1 MIVDETKIQV
11 QVTFPVL
18 EPRWVPIEKM
28 VANDYNPNAMPP
40 DAFKLLIL
48 SIKEDG
54 LTRPVVT
61 YHDREADLY
70 VIVDGFHR
78 FKVLRDHFKVS
89 HVPVVVID
97 RPLRDLMAS
106 TFRHNRATGVHN
118 RALVEALVRKLAA
131 LGWSDTQI
139 SRHLGMKAEEV
150 LRLKQA
156 RGIAEY
162 YAHRQYSRA
171 WVWVQVDDEPEA
183 DDSQNGA
190 GEPGDELPGLEDG
203 R

>member
-1 MIVDETKIQV
+1 MKRLLTLSLATGLFAASLAPFAFGAESFTLRYQKSNQ
-11 QVTFPVL
+11 
-18 EPRWVPIEKM
+18 WV
-28 VANDYNPNAMPP
+28 A
-40 DAFKLLIL
+40 
-48 SIKEDG
+48 SQ
-54 LTRPVVT
+54 
-61 YHDREADLY
+61 EA
-70 VIVDGFHR
+70 
-78 FKVLRDHFKVS
+78 K
-89 HVPVVVID
+89 
-97 RPLRDLMAS
+97 PLRDLMAS

-183 DDSQNGA
+183 DSQNGD